1 MSDDPVARRYGP
13 IVVGLLVLAV
23 LFWAEALYRLGSP

>member
-13 IVVGLLVLAV
+13 IVVGLLVLSL
-23 LFWAEALYRLGSP
+23 LFWAEALYQLGN